1 MLSNS
6 SCKEYIDFRGHC
18 GLTYTSPTVF
28 KTTIQRQFM
37 PYLVKIGTPWIRR
50 KLLRL
55 VPSKDIQRIVDIVDI
70 MHEQAVEV
78 YDAKKEALKKG
89 EATVVQQVGRG
100 KDILS
105 ILREYHEAC
114 GPRRRVLTTNS
125 EGEHGFG

>member
-1 MLSNS
+1 
-6 SCKEYIDFRGHC
+6 
-18 GLTYTSPTVF
+18 
-28 KTTIQRQFM
+28 
-37 PYLVKIGTPWIRR
+37 
-50 KLLRL
+50 
-55 VPSKDIQRIVDIVDI
+55 

-114 GPRRRVLTTNS
+114 GPRGRVLTTNS
-125 EGEHGFG
+125 EGEHGFGRRRSSAGRGSPWTAEVSSQSMQTCIQK

>member
-1 MLSNS
+1 
-6 SCKEYIDFRGHC
+6 
-18 GLTYTSPTVF
+18 
-28 KTTIQRQFM
+28 M
-37 PYLVKIGTPWIRR
+37 PYLVKIGTPWVRR

-55 VPSKDIQRIVDIVDI
+55 VPSKDIQRIVNIVDI

-105 ILREYHEAC
+105 ILREYPKTC
-114 GPRRRVLTTNS
+114 GPRGRVLTTNS
-125 EGEHGFG
+125 EGEHGFGQGRSSAGRGSPWTAEVSSRNIQNCLRK